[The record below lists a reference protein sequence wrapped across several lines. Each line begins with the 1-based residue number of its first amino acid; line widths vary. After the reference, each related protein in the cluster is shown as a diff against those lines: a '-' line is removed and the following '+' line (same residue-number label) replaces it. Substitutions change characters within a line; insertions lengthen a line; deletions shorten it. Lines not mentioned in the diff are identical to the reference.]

1 VGEELSQAIALA
13 TAWDAGE
20 VDTWTELAGEA
31 IASHPLQALR
41 QIIITKLAKTIAE
54 QAGGD
59 WSVSTVL
66 QHLALDADEDGG
78 QASK

>member
-1 VGEELSQAIALA
+1 VLVGEELSQAITLA

-41 QIIITKLAKTIAE
+41 QMSFIITRLAKTIAE

-59 WSVSTVL
+59 
-66 QHLALDADEDGG
+66 
-78 QASK
+78 